1 MLDRMMSKNDDRRVR
16 FYEDE
21 LLGYLGDYAGDYDI
35 DGIVDEVT
43 EVDPQTGDRYW
54 LEEFVMR
61 NDATCGW
68 YLFDAC
74 ERHLLPSESDE
85 DTHEDDAEDDTVDDD
100 AQAKWL
106 TDDYDFSNDDA
117 VALDFEF
124 ACDADEIAAEDDL
137 ARRLDDVRMDESID
151 PANKLVDDLARRL
164 DQLREA
170 FADGL
175 LTWEPRE
182 ESTADAPS
190 GIIRV
195 SDDMPDELLSEIVA
209 TCNMYEPDVIHI
221 LAEMHDDEHKGE
233 WTDEDEKALEEFGS
247 LIVEQM
253 DDEQTHEEWVVL
265 SGEMDVWERGRYGAP
280 SWAWI
285 PDIHDDDVP
294 GNDTVYASRD
304 EAKAA
309 FDEIDPMI
317 EWFHA
322 RLAEA
327 HRHED
332 IALCRRWCVEL
343 VCRTITISSEGVRS
357 DEDSVV
363 RLIKAFDLDGDEAG
377 QSLVRELIPHL

>member
-1 MLDRMMSKNDDRRVR
+1 MLDKMMNKNDDKRVR
-16 FYEDE
+16 FSEDE

-35 DGIVDEVT
+35 QGIVDEVT

-54 LEEFVMR
+54 IDEFVMR
-61 NDATCGW
+61 NDATGGW
-68 YLFDAC
+68 HLFDAC
-74 ERHLLPSESDE
+74 EHHLLPSESDKGA
-85 DTHEDDAEDDTVDDD
+85 HEDDTEDDD
-100 AQAKWL
+100 AKATWL
-106 TDDYDFSNDDA
+106 TDEYDFGNDDA

-137 ARRLDDVRMDESID
+137 ARRLDQVR
-151 PANKLVDDLARRL
+151 K
-164 DQLREA
+164 A
-170 FADGL
+170 FSDGL

-209 TCNMYEPDVIHI
+209 TCNMYEQDVIHI
-221 LAEMHDDEHKGE
+221 LSEMHKDEHEGE
-233 WTDEDEKALEEFGS
+233 WTEEDEKALEEFGS

-253 DDEQTHEEWVVL
+253 DDEQTQTHDEWVVL
-265 SGEMDVWERGRYGAP
+265 SGEMDVLERGRYGAP
-280 SWAWI
+280 AWAWI

-294 GNDTVYASRD
+294 GSDTVYANRD

-309 FDEIDPMI
+309 FDEIDPMT

-327 HRHED
+327 RRHEEL
-332 IALCRRWCVEL
+332 ALGRRWGVEL
-343 VCRTITISSEGVRS
+343 ICRTITISPDGIRS

-363 RLIKAFDLDGDEAG
+363 RLVKAFDLDGDEAG
-377 QSLVRELIPHL
+377 QRLVRELIPHL